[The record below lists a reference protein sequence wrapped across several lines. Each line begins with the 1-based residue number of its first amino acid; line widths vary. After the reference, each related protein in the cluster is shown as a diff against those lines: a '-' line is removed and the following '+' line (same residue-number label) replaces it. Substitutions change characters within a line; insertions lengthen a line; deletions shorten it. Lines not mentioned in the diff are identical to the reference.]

1 MQDLTQTSNLKTF
14 CILKRGCVTPLRI
27 RAEGAGYDDA
37 GNLALLATKL
47 KIATKEDQK
56 TSYVVA
62 VFTISRD
69 VLDSFWLEDEMSGKI
84 LPVEAAKAA

>member
-1 MQDLTQTSNLKTF
+1 MTELNPSLKTF
-14 CILKRGCVTPLRI
+14 CIMKRGSVTPLRI

-37 GNLALLATKL
+37 GNLALLATKK
-47 KIATKEDQK
+47 KIATKEDPK

-69 VLDSFWLEDEMSGKI
+69 VLDSFWLEDEMAGKI
-84 LPVEAAKAA
+84 LPVAEPKAA